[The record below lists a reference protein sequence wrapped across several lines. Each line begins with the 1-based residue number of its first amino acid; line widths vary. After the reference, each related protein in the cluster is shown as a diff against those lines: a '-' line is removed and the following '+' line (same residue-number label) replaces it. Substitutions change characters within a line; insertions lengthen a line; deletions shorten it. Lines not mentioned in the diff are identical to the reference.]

1 MKSERDLLVAIEDK
15 KEKRKRKKKT
25 DLQGVKRPGVLCQ
38 ANLKETFME
47 WIFSGRSL

>member
-1 MKSERDLLVAIEDK
+1 MKSERDLLDAIEDK
-15 KEKRKRKKKT
+15 KEKRKRKKT
-25 DLQGVKRPGVLCQ
+25 DLRGVKRPGVLCQ